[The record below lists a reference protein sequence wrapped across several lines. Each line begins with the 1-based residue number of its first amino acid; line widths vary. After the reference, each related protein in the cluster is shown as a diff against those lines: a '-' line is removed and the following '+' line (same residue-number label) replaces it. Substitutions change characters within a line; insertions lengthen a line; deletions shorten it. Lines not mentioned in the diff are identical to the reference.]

1 MSTINDKRQ
10 RVLSSLPFIVLLY
23 VILQIAFILIRNELI
38 VSLYPTI
45 TPQSALQY
53 SQSSLLVQSEQQPVP
68 SY

>member
-1 MSTINDKRQ
+1 MINNKRQ

-23 VILQIAFILIRNELI
+23 VILQIAFILIRKELI

-45 TPQSALQY
+45 TPQSALRY
-53 SQSSLLVQSEQQPVP
+53 SQSSLLAQSEQQPVP

>member
-45 TPQSALQY
+45 TPQSALRY
-53 SQSSLLVQSEQQPVP
+53 SQSSLLVQSEQQPVL

>member
-1 MSTINDKRQ
+1 MINNKRQ

-23 VILQIAFILIRNELI
+23 VIFQIAFILIRNELI

-45 TPQSALQY
+45 TPQSALRY
-53 SQSSLLVQSEQQPVP
+53 SQSSLLAQSEQQPVP